1 MSMIHRM
8 GLTISVVVALL
19 VMVGVF
25 VVQGYMGAQAD
36 AAQAAAQTAAEQ
48 TAAEATPSPTATVEP
63 LTIYIEPAPTP
74 PPAKKAYV
82 APPVVVPKPQPA
94 QVQPPPVPEPPQPP
108 QTTKP
113 KATPPVI
120 HIIVTPSP
128 GHGEDGGGG
137 GDN

>member
-36 AAQAAAQTAAEQ
+36 AAQAAQTAAEQ
-48 TAAEATPSPTATVEP
+48 TTAEATPSPTATVEP

-74 PPAKKAYV
+74 PPARKAYV

-94 QVQPPPVPEPPQPP
+94 QVEPTPVPEPPQ
-108 QTTKP
+108 TTEP
-113 KATPPVI
+113 KATPPVV
-120 HIIVTPSP
+120 HIIVTPPPSQ
-128 GHGEDGGGG
+128 GEDGGRG